1 MDKQDIQRIKSLIL
15 VMLICCMPVFCGCND
30 EDENHSIPQLEI
42 AEEFLIQDFDNKKH
56 DIEIPVI
63 TNLSKDEWRI
73 TSSAPNWCM
82 ATKVIDENMV
92 RLYIPASEEPEV
104 REAVVKVVSTVK
116 EYTIKVRQLGYGPAI
131 LVTPLTATTLS
142 ADGGDVRH
150 KITSNIDY
158 KVNIPEVCDWLNET
172 TIPDTRALSS
182 KEHTFHIDNY
192 AMYGEVRSASIHFD
206 NEKYEGV
213 AAECVIQQKPLEPN
227 TDDVEPGGDVM
238 FKPIGGTASQHQPG
252 QEIEKCWDGL
262 GGNNFY
268 HSPWAA
274 GATKFPV
281 ILEFDFDGTHTL
293 DYFVY
298 TPRSTGGGHWGTF
311 DLYYATQDTP
321 EYILLGSYDFKKST
335 SQTKL
340 AMCKPLAKITKL

>member
-142 ADGGDVRH
+142 ADGGDVRL

-172 TIPDTRALSS
+172 TVPDTRALSS

-213 AAECVIQQKPLEPN
+213 AAECVIQQNRWNLIPMMLNRAEMLCSNLP
-227 TDDVEPGGDVM
+227 VE
-238 FKPIGGTASQHQPG
+238 
-252 QEIEKCWDGL
+252 L
-262 GGNNFY
+262 
-268 HSPWAA
+268 
-274 GATKFPV
+274 PV
-281 ILEFDFDGTHTL
+281 SINRD
-293 DYFVY
+293 
-298 TPRSTGGGHWGTF
+298 
-311 DLYYATQDTP
+311 
-321 EYILLGSYDFKKST
+321 KK
-335 SQTKL
+335 
-340 AMCKPLAKITKL
+340 